1 MYPTPMARNTPGIEI
16 SDMRKQLRAAI
27 EKSRKAAESRRL
39 EVGEASAAYEQFLGR
54 LAEPLVQMLANAL
67 HAEGFAF
74 TVFTPRGGLRL
85 SSSRSGDDFIEFAL
99 DTSAPHPTVLLRVN
113 RGRGRRVVQHE
124 RPIRGE
130 VRTDQLT
137 EEDVLKALMEEIGPF
152 IEK

>member
-1 MYPTPMARNTPGIEI
+1 MAHNTLGIEI
-16 SDMRKQLRAAI
+16 SDMRRRLRAAI
-27 EKSRKAAESRRL
+27 EKSRKAAEARRL
-39 EVGEASAAYEQFLGR
+39 EVDEASAAYEQFLAR

-67 HAEGFAF
+67 RAEGLAF
-74 TVFTPRGGLRL
+74 TVFTPKRGLRL
-85 SSSRSGDDFIEFAL
+85 SSSRSGEDFIEFAL

-130 VRTDQLT
+130 ERIDQLT

-152 IEK
+152 VER